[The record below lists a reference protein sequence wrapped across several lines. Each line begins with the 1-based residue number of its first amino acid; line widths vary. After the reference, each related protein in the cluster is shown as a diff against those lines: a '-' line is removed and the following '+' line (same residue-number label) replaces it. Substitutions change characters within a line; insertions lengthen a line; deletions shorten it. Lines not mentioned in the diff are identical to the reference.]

1 MAHEIEIVDGVA
13 RTFFVGETPWHGLG
27 VKLDAPPSI
36 AEAIKLAGLD
46 WTVSTNQLFANVMTG
61 IDSETG
67 APILRQIPTNT
78 KAVIRSGDHAVL
90 GCVGEDY
97 TPVQNSE
104 AFSFFQPAVDAGL
117 VTLETAGSL
126 QGGKRIWILA
136 KLTGAT
142 MEVVKGDPIEPYVLL
157 SNGHDGKC
165 AVSAGPNNIRVVCQN
180 TLTMSLNSKSSKL
193 LKVKHTKNVK
203 LGLAEIQKALDFQK
217 NEFRASIEAMRRM
230 ASFGVDQETINLYVK
245 EVFEPEIKTRNLSE
259 DSAQKSYMKLVEK
272 IQPLMEK
279 GRGNDMEG
287 VSGTMWALYNGVT
300 EYLTH
305 ERGREND
312 TRLESLWFG
321 VSKATN
327 ARAFDTAVKMA
338 A

>member
-1 MAHEIEIVDGVA
+1 MAHEIEIIDGVA
-13 RTFFVGETPWHGLG
+13 RTFYVGETPWHGLG
-27 VKLDAPPSI
+27 VKLDQPPTI
-36 AEAIKLAGLD
+36 EEAISLAGLD

-61 IDSETG
+61 ISQDG
-67 APILRQIPTNT
+67 QPILRQIPTNT
-78 KAVIRSGDHAVL
+78 KAVIRSGDNKVL

-97 TPVQNSE
+97 TPIQNSE
-104 AFSFFQPAVDAGL
+104 AFAFFQPAVDAGL

-126 QGGKRIWILA
+126 SEGRRIWVLA
-136 KLTGAT
+136 KIANST
-142 MEVVKGDPIEPYVLL
+142 MEVVNGDPIEPYVLL

-165 AVSAGPNNIRVVCQN
+165 AVSCGPNNIRVVCQN
-180 TLTMSLNSKSSKL
+180 TLTASLNSKSSKL
-193 LKVKHTKNVK
+193 LKVKHTKNVH
-203 LGLAEIQKALDFQK
+203 LGLKEIQAALDFQK
-217 NEFRASIEAMRRM
+217 NEFRASIEAMQRM
-230 ASFGVDQETINLYVK
+230 ARYGVDQETINAYVK
-245 EVFEPEIKTRNLSE
+245 EVFEPEIKARKLSE
-259 DSAQKSYMKLVEK
+259 ESAEKSYLKLVEK

-279 GRGNDMEG
+279 GRGNDMKG
-287 VSGTMWALYNGVT
+287 VRGTMWAVYNGVT

-327 ARAFDTAVKMA
+327 QRAFDVAMKIA